1 MAVRHASPYAARF
14 VVLRLGVMQ
23 KLGPSPTNGK
33 HVGASLPTLGT
44 LQRLALVTKYCVGET
59 VYFQRQRS
67 DHWYRMVSGAARE
80 CCLTADGRRQVV
92 GFLLPGDAFGFS
104 ARATR
109 EVAGEIIAD
118 SLVESFPRGQAAALA
133 ESDPL
138 VACKMRE
145 MAFNTIDRMQ
155 AHTLL
160 LGCDS
165 AREKVCAFLLE
176 MSARSGAVPGNII
189 SLPMSRYDIA
199 DYLGLAVETVSR
211 TFTALR
217 HQCIIALVGSRRV
230 RVLDG
235 DRLGRF
241 GQAELSSAPAPGN
254 PHELTRIK
262 AHEAN

>member
-1 MAVRHASPYAARF
+1 
-14 VVLRLGVMQ
+14 
-23 KLGPSPTNGK
+23 
-33 HVGASLPTLGT
+33 
-44 LQRLALVTKYCVGET
+44 LVTKYCVGET